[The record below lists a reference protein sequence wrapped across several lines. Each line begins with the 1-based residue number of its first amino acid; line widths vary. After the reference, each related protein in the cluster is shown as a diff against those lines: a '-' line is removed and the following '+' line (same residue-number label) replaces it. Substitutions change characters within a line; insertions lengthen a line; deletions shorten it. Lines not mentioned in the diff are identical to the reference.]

1 MPFTASHIAAVLPFG
16 RTFLPP
22 AALAIGAMA
31 PDLPYF
37 LPLDIDRDFTHSPL
51 GVVTIDLAVALI
63 ALAAWLFV
71 LRAPVLDFS
80 PRWVRE
86 RATLKPRWRV
96 RGPAVTTLATL
107 LALEIGMATHLVL
120 DEFTH
125 EGGLLDSVA
134 PWSGVDLG
142 TFAVAN
148 LIHAAVSIALAAVLV
163 LWVRRWALRTPRGPR
178 PSRLD
183 DRARLRAWA
192 TLTAVLAGVGL
203 GWWVS
208 AIAAGE
214 HPLDPDLLGHS
225 FFVAAGATGALALAL
240 ALFWYRRKAR

>member
-1 MPFTASHIAAVLPFG
+1 MPFTASHVTAVLPFS

-22 AALAIGAMA
+22 AALAIGSMA

-51 GVVTIDLAVALI
+51 GMVTIDLLVALV

-86 RATLKPRWRV
+86 RVASRARWRV
-96 RGPAVTTLATL
+96 RGPIVTGLATL
-107 LALEIGMATHLVL
+107 LALELGTATHLVL

-134 PWSGVDLG
+134 PWSGIELG

-148 LIHAAVSIALAAVLV
+148 LIHAVVSIALTVVLV
-163 LWVRRWALRTPRGPR
+163 FWVRRWVARTPPERR
-178 PSRLD
+178 ATRLD
-183 DRARLRAWA
+183 DSARLRTWA
-192 TLTAVLAGVGL
+192 ALTAVLAGVGL
-203 GWWVS
+203 GWWLS
-208 AIAAGE
+208 AITAGE

-225 FFVAAGATGALALAL
+225 FFVAVAVTAALALAL
-240 ALFWYRRKAR
+240 ALIWYRRKAR